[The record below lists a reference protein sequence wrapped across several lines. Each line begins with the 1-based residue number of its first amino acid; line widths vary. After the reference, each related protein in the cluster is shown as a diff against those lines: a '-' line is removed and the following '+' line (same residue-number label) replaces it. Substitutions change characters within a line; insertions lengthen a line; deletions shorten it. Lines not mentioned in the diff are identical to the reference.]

1 MQNKLRLGKIETK
14 MWLHP
19 KEEVAKNKAL
29 FLTLD
34 LILNSL
40 LILQEIRGNLK
51 RESIRVWPFC
61 SESTGS
67 IYWTCKLYFIF
78 VIEYDYRFATSIT
91 LYYYE
96 TFPAC
101 LVVHCKF
108 LLHCWLCD
116 QQLPAYR
123 IRPLAWHPRKQ
134 MSSLTCN
141 IKPLF
146 GHLKTLSLVIL

>member
-19 KEEVAKNKAL
+19 KEEVANNKAL

-34 LILNSL
+34 

-67 IYWTCKLYFIF
+67 LYWTCKSYFIF
-78 VIEYDYRFATSIT
+78 LIEYDYRFATSIT

-108 LLHCWLCD
+108 LLHCWLND